1 MSDIRSTLEQLG
13 TDVSP
18 FRLRSAE
25 EVRRDAD
32 RGRRRI
38 AVSVVVPVAAALLGA
53 AVLVPGLLDGRED
66 GASVAVTSPSPS
78 PREALPASAWL
89 PSPWRVTASQ
99 PTSLAAAAAAGDT
112 FCDVRESF
120 ADVPAVRQDLS
131 DGKGSLRVYGVAA
144 GSFERASDLFK
155 MLYAQCGQSGPV
167 ASEPGPA
174 LYWGAPSAPSAA
186 LWDDSVVYLVGPV
199 RSAAAAPPDLRA
211 VLSVL
216 VDTVGKPCD
225 ATMAGKACPPS
236 AAVSAPSA
244 SP

>member
-1 MSDIRSTLEQLG
+1 MSDIRSALEQLG

-38 AVSVVVPVAAALLGA
+38 AVSVVVPVAAALLGTA
-53 AVLVPGLLDGRED
+53 LLVPGLLDGRED
-66 GASVAVTSPSPS
+66 GASVAVTSSS
-78 PREALPASAWL
+78 PREALPAGAWL
-89 PSPWRVTASQ
+89 PSPWRVTAPQ
-99 PTSLAAAAAAGDT
+99 PTSLAAAAAAGDS

-120 ADVPAVRQDLS
+120 ADLPVVRQDLS
-131 DGKGSLRVYGVAA
+131 DGKGSPRVYGVAA

-155 MLYAQCGQSGPV
+155 MLYDECGQSGPV

-186 LWDDSVVYLVGPV
+186 LWDDSVVYLVVPV
-199 RSAAAAPPDLRA
+199 RSAAAPPDLRA
-211 VLSVL
+211 VVSVL

-225 ATMAGKACPPS
+225 VTMAGKACPPS